1 MFSSA
6 AATIET
12 DTLENG
18 DMTVTCSAQDVLDMS
33 WSVRLTFPYS
43 SEDIYFSTILQSSSE
58 DVDIT
63 NGITLSSAIT
73 SVSEFYY
80 STVESTMTISSS
92 LNQMGAIT
100 FICEGQTIDWPFYGF
115 ERVSD
120 SYNNCKCSH
129 KH

>member
-33 WSVRLTFPYS
+33 WSVQLTFPYS
-43 SEDIYFSTILQSSSE
+43 FEDIYFSTILQSSSE
-58 DVDIT
+58 DIDII
-63 NGITLSSAIT
+63 NGITLSSAIA

-100 FICEGQTIDWPFYGF
+100 FICKGRTIDWPFYEI